1 MTIAAL
7 RSFAR
12 QQLLAVGLLAASTGA
27 LAAQGIVSGRLTDV
41 ANGAALVGARI
52 VILGTSLTT
61 TTTNDGRYRITGVP
75 AGAQQVRA
83 SQIGYASAT
92 KGVTVQ
98 DQGSVTVDFALV
110 LTPYSLDEVVVTA
123 TGDLAKRE
131 VGNAVA
137 TVDVSDLV
145 KTSAIANMN
154 DLLVGKAPGV
164 SVLPGNLTGAGARV
178 RIRGASSL
186 SLSNEPI
193 YVVDGIR
200 VASAINS
207 SAIGIGGTNP
217 SRVNDLNPQDIES
230 IDVVKGPSA
239 ATLYGTD
246 AANGV
251 IVIKTKRGRA
261 GKPVWNLSVEQGG
274 VYDRNKYPLNWRAWT
289 AGSGTSSTTNTVQ
302 CLLSQV
308 VAKTCTQDSV
318 TSFDAWKDPES
329 SPLSTGHRQEYSLQV
344 SGGTD
349 AIRYYVSGDWEKEI
363 GVLHMP
369 DIFQQRIMAVRNL
382 LEVPDYQVNPN
393 ALRKLSLRANLNV
406 NLGERMDLV
415 IGSGF
420 VTSTQRLPQTDN
432 NTTGLGSNLYGGFGF
447 KHVIVNPPGAPSTS
461 ITRDNYGYQRYTPDE
476 FFSDNVNQGINRT
489 TSSATYTYRP
499 TTWLS
504 TRAILGADFTSR
516 EDDELCIRD
525 QCTFFGGVA
534 TDPSVGS
541 KAGFR
546 TDARTTF
553 FDYTGDVNATATYKP
568 MRNFGAKTIIGG
580 QYGKERFAANVA
592 ASSNLTPGGRTV
604 GAGTIPSVSES
615 TTISATLGVFLEQ
628 SLSYKDRVYLTG
640 AVRTD
645 KNSAFGHNF
654 QRVYYPKA
662 SISYVIS
669 DEPFFPRSDVLSS
682 LRFRGAYGASGRQP
696 GPNDANFFFT
706 ARTANV
712 DNTEIP
718 GLVVS
723 ALGNPDLKP
732 ERTAELELG
741 FDASLAKNR
750 VNLEMTYYKKTS
762 RDALISRIIPPSAG
776 APTSTRLENIG
787 KTSNEG
793 LEFSINS
800 TIIDAKSFGWDLTLS
815 GSYNRNKIVSL
826 GGCSQ
831 NPPAKTCV
839 PQSPGVTNW
848 SREGYPI
855 SAWWTRPYT
864 YQDKNADGIIAFFAD
879 SANGHPDPR
888 NEIFIHATDTLV
900 YNGPVLPP
908 AEFTAF
914 NTVDLLGRKLRVQ
927 ALITANVGGYTEFDT
942 ERIRCQSRNNCR
954 GIIDPTAPLK
964 EQAAA
969 VAVRQAPGSSQF
981 GYVFKTDFVRLR
993 ELSATYTFPDKWAHW
1008 FGATRFSA
1016 TAAGRN
1022 LGIITKYPGIDPETG
1037 YFGSTGAALTN
1048 DFQTAPPPS
1057 YFIFR
1062 LNVTF

>member
-1 MTIAAL
+1 
-7 RSFAR
+7 
-12 QQLLAVGLLAASTGA
+12 
-27 LAAQGIVSGRLTDV
+27 
-41 ANGAALVGARI
+41 
-52 VILGTSLTT
+52 
-61 TTTNDGRYRITGVP
+61 
-75 AGAQQVRA
+75 
-83 SQIGYASAT
+83 
-92 KGVTVQ
+92 
-98 DQGSVTVDFALV
+98 
-110 LTPYSLDEVVVTA
+110 
-123 TGDLAKRE
+123 
-131 VGNAVA
+131 
-137 TVDVSDLV
+137 
-145 KTSAIANMN
+145 
-154 DLLVGKAPGV
+154 
-164 SVLPGNLTGAGARV
+164 
-178 RIRGASSL
+178 
-186 SLSNEPI
+186 
-193 YVVDGIR
+193 
-200 VASAINS
+200 
-207 SAIGIGGTNP
+207 
-217 SRVNDLNPQDIES
+217 
-230 IDVVKGPSA
+230 
-239 ATLYGTD
+239 
-246 AANGV
+246 
-251 IVIKTKRGRA
+251 
-261 GKPVWNLSVEQGG
+261 VWNLSVEQGG

-289 AGSGTSSTTNTVQ
+289 AGSGTSATTNTVQ

-308 VAKTCTQDSV
+308 VTKTCTQDSV

-349 AIRYYVSGDWEKEI
+349 AIRYYISGDWEKEI

-369 DIFQQRIMAVRNL
+369 DVFQQRIMAVRNL
-382 LEVPDYQVNPN
+382 QEVPDYQVNPN
-393 ALRKLSLRANLNV
+393 ALRKLNLRANLNV

-489 TSSATYTYRP
+489 TTSATYTYRP

-525 QCTFFGGVA
+525 QCTYFGGVA

-553 FDYTGDVNATATYKP
+553 FDYTGDVNATATYRP
-568 MRNFGAKTIIGG
+568 MRNFGAKTVLGG
-580 QYGKERFAANVA
+580 QYSKERFAANTA

-615 TTISATLGVFLEQ
+615 TTITATLGVFLEQ
-628 SLSYKDRVYLTG
+628 TLSYKDRVYLTG

-645 KNSAFGHNF
+645 KNSAFGLNF

-741 FDASLAKNR
+741 FDASLARNR
-750 VNLEMTYYKKTS
+750 VNIEATYYKKTS
-762 RDALISRIIPPSAG
+762 RDALIARILPPSAG

-800 TIIDAKSFGWDLTLS
+800 TIVDSKSFGWDLTLS

-831 NPPAKTCV
+831 TPPAKTCV

-855 SAWWTRPYT
+855 AAWWTRPYT
-864 YQDKNADGIIAFFAD
+864 YQDKNADGIIAFWPNTLV
-879 SANGHPDPR
+879 NGVSTPDPR
-888 NEIFIHATDTLV
+888 NEIFINATDSLV

-914 NTVDLLGRKLRVQ
+914 NTVDLLGRKLRIQ
-927 ALITANVGGYTEFDT
+927 GLLTANVGGYTEFDT

-954 GIIDPTAPLK
+954 GIIDPNASLK

-1008 FGATRFSA
+1008 MRAAHFSA
-1016 TAAGRN
+1016 TVAGRN

-1062 LNVTF
+1062 LNLTF